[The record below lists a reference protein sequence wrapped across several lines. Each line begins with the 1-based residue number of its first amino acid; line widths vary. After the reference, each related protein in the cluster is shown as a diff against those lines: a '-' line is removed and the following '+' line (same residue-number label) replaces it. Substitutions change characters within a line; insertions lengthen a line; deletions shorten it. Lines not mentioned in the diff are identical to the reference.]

1 MVRNSIKVSHMSGNG
16 LTAHPQTAV
25 CQGVYAHEAGM
36 EHGDGA
42 PKSGILTRDV
52 MPSLAS

>member
-1 MVRNSIKVSHMSGNG
+1 MSGNG

-52 MPSLAS
+52 MP